1 MRRSIRNRP
10 LFVLLAAA
18 IGIAASIGVAKGSEE
33 KLALVERA
41 GSDVVTDIGASG
53 DSPGDLLTFANEIYD
68 AENKTLVGHNNG
80 WCVRTVVG
88 QAWECFWTVTLKAGQ
103 ITVEGPFYD
112 GKDSVLAITGGTGEY
127 ADAQGEMTLHA
138 RNEQGSEYDFVYTL
152 QD

>member
-18 IGIAASIGVAKGSEE
+18 IGIAASIGVARGDE
-33 KLALVERA
+33 KTLALVERA

-68 AENKTLVGHNNG
+68 AENKTMVGHNNG

-88 QAWECFWTVTLKAGQ
+88 QAWECFWTVTLKDGQ

-112 GKDSVLAITGGTGEY
+112 GRDSVLAVTGGTGKY
-127 ADAQGEMTLHA
+127 AEVQGEMQLHA
-138 RNEQGSEYDFVYTL
+138 RNEQGSEYDFVYKL
-152 QD
+152 RD